1 MVLTKN
7 VYVTDRLNKTYTYQ
21 NVKLIFLLLLPVRK
35 RTNFFSKLLL
45 PMFFACA
52 AGTGYGGRAWG
63 RLTRSGSFMQARD
76 PWEKRY
82 RRHGLHLIWVGF

>member
-21 NVKLIFLLLLPVRK
+21 NVKLIFLLLLLVRK
-35 RTNFFSKLLL
+35 RTNFFRNYCCRCFL
-45 PMFFACA
+45 ACA

-82 RRHGLHLIWVGF
+82 RGHCLHLIWVGF